1 MYLHPSF
8 KFRDEV
14 SPELLQLLTKTTLG
28 TNGAKYQHLDIEE
41 RIYDADNP
49 LFMSIERNGKV
60 LGNIAFCR
68 RGKFWYIRYFAFD
81 SIFQAGPGEN
91 TSRRKNSLFKNQIE
105 TYFHSLLNTE
115 NAARIEALYAYID
128 PKNQRSKQMSE
139 LFGFRKIAQ
148 LRTQSFSRLHPKNRR
163 VEQLDDWNAIR
174 DLVQA
179 SYGNHLFYFES
190 QSSQPPFY
198 VIRDENGEIV
208 ACVKVTLVNWKIA
221 RIPGKFGGILTKII
235 PYLPVMNRLIKPNKH
250 TFLVPEIVCV
260 KDNNTK
266 VLEELFSGILAMHQL
281 NVMLW
286 WIDEKDPAY
295 TNMAPKV
302 NWGILDKVL
311 GRSEVDVVA
320 RYAQMNADDLKKP
333 VFVAAFDMV

>member
-1 MYLHPSF
+1 MQLHPSF
-8 KFRDEV
+8 KFREEV

-28 TNGAKYQHLDIEE
+28 TNGARYQHLDIEE
-41 RIYDADNP
+41 RIYEADQP
-49 LFMSIERNGKV
+49 LFLSIERNNKT

-68 RGKFWYIRYFAFD
+68 RGKIWYIRYFAFD
-81 SIFQAGPGEN
+81 SNFQAGPGEN
-91 TSRRKNSLFKNQIE
+91 TSNRKNSLFKTQIE

-115 NAARIEALYAYID
+115 NASRIEALYAYID

-139 LFGFRKIAQ
+139 RFGFENIAQ
-148 LRTQSFSRLHPKNRR
+148 LKTQSFSRISPKNKR
-163 VEQLDDWNAIR
+163 VELLEDWNLIK
-174 DLVQA
+174 DFVHKN
-179 SYGNHLFYFES
+179 YGNHLFYFES
-190 QSSQPPFY
+190 QSSKAPFY
-198 VIRDENGEIV
+198 VIKDKNGAII
-208 ACVKVTLVNWKIA
+208 ACTKATVVNWKIA
-221 RIPGKFGGILTKII
+221 RLPGKLGGILTKLI
-235 PYLPVMNRLIKPNKH
+235 PYIPLINRLIKPNKH

-260 KDNNTK
+260 KDNSPK

-302 NWGILDKVL
+302 NWGMLDKIL
-311 GRSEVDVVA
+311 GRPEVDVVA
-320 RYAQMNADDLKKP
+320 RYTQMKDEYLKKP